1 MPKSSY
7 HLTAAEIHP
16 RQGLSGFQLSP
27 DGLWLSFL
35 LQRDLRSVQVE
46 EEGGQRVKTTP
57 VADLCLMPSGGGYPR
72 VLTSAG
78 DVSSP
83 GAWSRDGKSL
93 VFGRSDELQLLE
105 LADVAPTG
113 PSVAGFSPVYK
124 GRLYKPDVAAG
135 DAYLAYPC
143 WRPPGEDLLLFATC
157 DGKKTSLRVVSRDG
171 RLRRD
176 LYSVNGAII
185 GWQWSP
191 DGQKILFVARDENRL
206 EGFIGLL
213 DFDSAALVGSWPER
227 YYEYNLPAAVWT
239 PDGGHIV
246 FRSNRSGWSKLW
258 VAAPDG
264 SDARPLTEG
273 DWDEYSFRFSPD
285 GWDVAYASRCGQ
297 SVSGDDLWAVSLGGG
312 EPRRI
317 THHPGVNVPVAWSED
332 GRLYYLHSSPSE
344 PQELWLANLGGGEE
358 RTRRLTFS
366 APAELERKLRA
377 PEEVIIENA
386 DAKIPALIYLPAD
399 HEEGDSHP
407 AIVWVRGGPTGSCR
421 YDFNPI
427 CNYLANL
434 GFVVITPN
442 YRGST
447 GCGIG
452 HMESVLGEGVG
463 RNDLNDIWATQKY
476 IRERLPHVNLERGI
490 GIGGRSW
497 GGYLTLM
504 AVTSDEAPPAFS
516 CAVAGAA
523 ISDWFVQQAET
534 EVRYYDCWLVG
545 GWVYEQQEWAR
556 ARSPVNFIKNI
567 RVPLLVY
574 HGEFDRDVPF
584 SQIKI
589 FVQKAEGAGVRIDHK
604 FYPGEGHSFKKP
616 ENQEDVLSLTG
627 DFFRKHLQPWNLSDN
642 PCADQVL

>member
-1 MPKSSY
+1 MPESSY
-7 HLTAAEIHP
+7 KLTAAEIHP
-16 RQGLSGFQLSP
+16 KQGLSGFQLSP
-27 DGLWLSFL
+27 DGLWLSCL
-35 LQRDLRSVQVE
+35 LQRDLRSVEVE
-46 EEGGQRVKTTP
+46 EKGEQRVKTTP

-83 GAWSRDGKSL
+83 GAWSSDGRSL

-105 LADVAPTG
+105 LADAAPAG
-113 PSVAGFSPVYK
+113 LSVEGFSPIYK
-124 GRLYKPDVAAG
+124 GRLYKPSLAAG

-143 WRPPGEDLLLFATC
+143 WRPPDEELLLFASC
-157 DGKKTSLRVVSRDG
+157 GDKKTTLRVVSRDG

-176 LYSVNGAII
+176 VYSVDGAII

-206 EGFIGLL
+206 KGFIGLL
-213 DFDSAALVGSWPER
+213 DFDSAILDASWPEEH
-227 YYEYNLPAAVWT
+227 YEYSLPAAVWT

-246 FRSNRSGWSKLW
+246 FRSNRSGWSRLW
-258 VAAPDG
+258 SAAHDG

-285 GWDVAYASRCGQ
+285 GREVVYASRCGQ
-297 SVSGDDLWAVSLGGG
+297 PGSGDDLWVVQLGRG

-317 THHPGVNVPVAWSED
+317 TQHPGVNIPVAWSED

-344 PQELWLANLGGGEE
+344 PQELWVVTLGGSEK
-358 RTRRLTFS
+358 RTRLTFS
-366 APAELERKLRA
+366 APVELERKLRA
-377 PEEVIIENA
+377 PEEVIIEN
-386 DAKIPALIYLPAD
+386 DDTKIPALIYLPAY
-399 HEEGDSHP
+399 HREGDKYP

-421 YDFNPI
+421 YDFTPV

-434 GFVVITPN
+434 GFVVVTPN

-447 GCGIG
+447 GCGVG
-452 HMESVLGEGVG
+452 HMQSVLGEGMG
-463 RNDLNDIWATQKY
+463 RSDLNDIWATQKY
-476 IRERLPHVNLERGI
+476 IRERLPYVNLERGI

-504 AVTSDEAPPAFS
+504 AVTSDEPLPAFS

-523 ISDWFVQQAET
+523 ISDWLIQQSET
-534 EVRYYDCWLVG
+534 ELRYYDSWLVG
-545 GWVYEQQEWAR
+545 GWVYQHQER
-556 ARSPVNFIKNI
+556 AHERSPVNFIRNI

-574 HGEFDRDVPF
+574 HGERDHNVPF
-584 SQIKI
+584 SQIKV
-589 FVQKAEGAGVRIDHK
+589 FVEKAERAGVRIDHK
-604 FYPGEGHSFKKP
+604 FYPGEGHSLKKP
-616 ENQEDVLSLTG
+616 ENQEDVLRLTG
-627 DFFRKHLQPWNLSDN
+627 DFFRKHLQPWNFSDN
-642 PCADQVL
+642 PCADQEI